1 LHFRCLHGPGLA
13 AFRPEANAVFHPD
26 TQFLIDHWTGLARA
40 GAVRGGIP
48 SRGAL
53 RPEAFGRR
61 LPRAFLADRRDG
73 RSVLTLAGTGLETV
87 WRRPLAGQDLTD
99 LWTAGSVDL
108 VEQAVAQ
115 AVREARPVVV
125 AAMTDAEPALA
136 LEMVVAPLRGASERP
151 DRVLGL
157 FAPTTALTA
166 GAEAPRLIARV
177 AVAAG
182 SPGRPALSLAAVE
195 GRRIA

>member
-1 LHFRCLHGPGLA
+1 M
-13 AFRPEANAVFHPD
+13 FHPD

-48 SRGAL
+48 SRIAL

-61 LPRAFLADRRDG
+61 LPRVFLADRRDG
-73 RSVLTLAGTGLETV
+73 RTVLTLAGTKLETV

-99 LWTAGSVDL
+99 LWTPGSADL

-136 LEMVVAPLRGASERP
+136 LEMVIAPLRGISDRP
-151 DRVLGL
+151 DRMLGL
-157 FAPTTALTA
+157 FAPASALA
-166 GAEAPRLIARV
+166 PGAEAPRLIARL

-182 SPGRPALSLAAVE
+182 PPGRPALSLAAVE